1 MLSYE
6 EFQNEKNVADNLQTK
21 TKKELGGLKKKKL
34 HVKLKHFNKQKEED
48 QKNRTILSDLG
59 RSNYYD
65 RYNGNRYS

>member
-34 HVKLKHFNKQKEED
+34 HVKLKHFNKHELQYNLT
-48 QKNRTILSDLG
+48 KNSDEG
-59 RSNYYD
+59 GSNYF
-65 RYNGNRYS
+65 NKF